1 MMSPCPFVHSPEELR
16 KSVVPKA
23 GGWKH
28 EIDVNMIYIYI
39 YLYVHI
45 CIYIYI
51 NRPNAQELM
60 FTHVKDSEYLELL
73 SHSVFSSHLQ
83 DDEQQLSAA
92 FPGSTDVSQHL
103 RSPDGVCFRLAEW
116 DGLSE
121 NSQLCK
127 MSRNVCD
134 DQIRRF

>member
-1 MMSPCPFVHSPEELR
+1 
-16 KSVVPKA
+16 
-23 GGWKH
+23 
-28 EIDVNMIYIYI
+28 
-39 YLYVHI
+39 
-45 CIYIYI
+45 
-51 NRPNAQELM
+51 M

-83 DDEQQLSAA
+83 DDEQ
-92 FPGSTDVSQHL
+92 HL

-121 NSQLCK
+121 NSQFCK